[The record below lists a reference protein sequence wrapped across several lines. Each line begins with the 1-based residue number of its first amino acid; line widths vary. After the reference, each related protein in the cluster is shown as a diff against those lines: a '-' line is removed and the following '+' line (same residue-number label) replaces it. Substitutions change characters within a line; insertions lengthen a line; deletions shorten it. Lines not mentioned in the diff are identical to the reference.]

1 MNGNN
6 PIDYRMHLYIQ
17 VQDIILKKIEN
28 GEYFAGMRI
37 PSERELAQT
46 YGVSRVTVKKAI
58 EGLVEKGLLCR
69 RQGKGT
75 FVNELSSR
83 KLDMSEEEKIR
94 EIGRAHV

>member
-46 YGVSRVTVKKAI
+46 YG
-58 EGLVEKGLLCR
+58 
-69 RQGKGT
+69 
-75 FVNELSSR
+75 
-83 KLDMSEEEKIR
+83 
-94 EIGRAHV
+94 